1 MNGFFFTS
9 IKKQAKLIIGP
20 AYFFMDNKTGVLR
33 NLGNHN
39 FSSKIVEALES
50 TLRGDNGTS
59 ALSNSANIGFERMS
73 SIVTSRALLF
83 PMFISSSSFKSSR
96 FKSEKKYGFY
106 VKSFLTK
113 LKKIAILD

>member
-1 MNGFFFTS
+1 MKFERFFFTS

-20 AYFFMDNKTGVLR
+20 AYFFKHIKIEVLR

-83 PMFISSSSFKSSR
+83 LILISSSSFKSSK
-96 FKSEKKYGFY
+96 FKSEKSMDF
-106 VKSFLTK
+106 T
-113 LKKIAILD
+113 